1 MRWKVPGT
9 RGSAV
14 TILDQKQELK
24 RRQEAW
30 RSLDVQQQNA
40 IRYGLVNA
48 TERCRNH
55 TVLLLREP
63 IDPRRR
69 GNIGLIVGTGV
80 LAKAGRRQGILTAA
94 HVLNAVSS
102 LASHQRGILAIGV
115 HGHSGTITQLNLPI
129 ESTTSQ
135 GLDNTEEFG
144 PDIAWIDVSA
154 QTMTQVESRAGV
166 FYNLDK
172 SGLQREGESREEQK
186 IASTLALV
194 GYNAQ
199 RSIRAVDD
207 GLETV
212 HTLPTQID
220 PNGWKLQWSDDDGW
234 HYGDCEL
241 YDPKDPALGEVL
253 VRHRSGSFPP
263 GRIELLDRG
272 GDNEPTSWGGASGGG
287 IWSLNIKTGERKH
300 WVQLEGIAFYQ
311 VTDKTRHPTADAPTK
326 IRAHGP
332 KSLHK
337 LRNDWLS
344 T

>member
-1 MRWKVPGT
+1 MRWKVPGI

-14 TILDQKQELK
+14 TILDQKQELE

-30 RSLDVQQQNA
+30 RSLDVEQQNS
-40 IRYGLVNA
+40 IKSGLVNA
-48 TERCRNH
+48 TEKCRNH

-63 IDPRRR
+63 TDPGRRR
-69 GNIGLIVGTGV
+69 SIDLIVGTGV
-80 LAKAGRRQGILTAA
+80 LARAGRKQGILTAA

-115 HGHSGTITQLNLPI
+115 HGHGGTITQLNLPI
-129 ESTTSQ
+129 ESTTSE

-154 QTMTQVESRAGV
+154 QTMSQVESRAGV
-166 FYNLDK
+166 FYNLDM
-172 SGLQREGESREEQK
+172 SGLQREGESREGQK
-186 IASTLALV
+186 IARTLALV

-199 RSIRAVDD
+199 RSMLAEDA

-212 HTLPTQID
+212 FTLPTQID
-220 PNGWKLQWSDDDGW
+220 PKTWKLQWPDDDGW

-241 YDPKDPALGEVL
+241 YDPKDPILGEIL
-253 VRHRSGSFPP
+253 VRHRSGSFPH

-287 IWSLNIKTGERKH
+287 IWSLNIKTGETKH

>member
-1 MRWKVPGT
+1 M
-9 RGSAV
+9 
-14 TILDQKQELK
+14 
-24 RRQEAW
+24 
-30 RSLDVQQQNA
+30 
-40 IRYGLVNA
+40 
-48 TERCRNH
+48 
-55 TVLLLREP
+55 
-63 IDPRRR
+63 
-69 GNIGLIVGTGV
+69 VGTGV
-80 LAKAGRRQGILTAA
+80 LARAGRKQGILTAA

-115 HGHSGTITQLNLPI
+115 HGHGGTITQLNLPI
-129 ESTTSQ
+129 ESTTSE

-154 QTMTQVESRAGV
+154 QTMSQVESRAGV
-166 FYNLDK
+166 FYNLDM
-172 SGLQREGESREEQK
+172 SVLQREGESREGQK
-186 IASTLALV
+186 IARTLALV

-199 RSIRAVDD
+199 RSMLAEDA

-212 HTLPTQID
+212 LTLPTQID
-220 PNGWKLQWSDDDGW
+220 PKTWKLQWPDDDGW

-241 YDPKDPALGEVL
+241 YDPKDPVLGEIL
-253 VRHRSGSFPP
+253 VRHRSGSFPH

-287 IWSLNIKTGERKH
+287 IWSLNIKTGETKH

-332 KSLHK
+332 KSLDK

>member
-1 MRWKVPGT
+1 MRWKVPGIREST
-9 RGSAV
+9 V
-14 TILDQKQELK
+14 TILDQKQELE

-30 RSLDVQQQNA
+30 RSLDVEQQNS
-40 IRYGLVNA
+40 IKSGLVSA
-48 TERCRNH
+48 TEKCRNH

-63 IDPRRR
+63 TDPGRRR
-69 GNIGLIVGTGV
+69 SIDLIVGTGI
-80 LAKAGRRQGILTAA
+80 LARAGRKQGILTAA

-115 HGHSGTITQLNLPI
+115 HGHGGTITQLNLPI
-129 ESTTSQ
+129 ESTTSER
-135 GLDNTEEFG
+135 LDNTDEFG

-154 QTMTQVESRAGV
+154 QTMSQVESRAGV
-166 FYNLDK
+166 FYNLDM
-172 SGLQREGESREEQK
+172 SGLQREGESREGQK
-186 IASTLALV
+186 IARTLALV

-199 RSIRAVDD
+199 RSMLAEDA

-212 HTLPTQID
+212 LTLPTQID
-220 PNGWKLQWSDDDGW
+220 PKTWKLQWPDVDGW

-241 YDPKDPALGEVL
+241 YDPNNPVLGEVL
-253 VRHRSGSFPP
+253 VHHRSGSFPH
-263 GRIELLDRG
+263 GRIELLNRG
-272 GDNEPTSWGGASGGG
+272 GENEPTNWGGASGGG
-287 IWSLNIKTGERKH
+287 IWSLNIKTGETKH